1 MWRSSILIFR
11 EYSTATSLLAGWL
24 ASFRYH
30 FYPCLFASS
39 TFIFNFAQTL
49 LVFKCYFMWNYVYF
63 FTFHF
68 PLEHLLSNC
77 SATEVIS
84 CNAVCDSHFSSC
96 WYFFSFLFYRLKSK
110 FNMPFNIYITGIV
123 PPSIQPPNIS
133 YASESHFWFSSFHI
147 SFRWIYGFVMA
158 AKCTFIY
165 CRCSVMLVWCVTVVA
180 PSFTVDIPYLMFF
193 FVIYT
198 ILLCVSCLSFLIFE
212 FNIFLS
218 FFFSSL
224 LSSRCSM

>member
-1 MWRSSILIFR
+1 
-11 EYSTATSLLAGWL
+11 
-24 ASFRYH
+24 
-30 FYPCLFASS
+30 
-39 TFIFNFAQTL
+39 
-49 LVFKCYFMWNYVYF
+49 MWNYVYF

-96 WYFFSFLFYRLKSK
+96 WYFFSFLFSVFYRLKSK

-218 FFFSSL
+218 FFSSL
-224 LSSRCSM
+224 LFSLLVAQCKCVTYIHSIRFSLLSITELVLCVVASSSQFLSMLRIRQSNTVVS

>member
-1 MWRSSILIFR
+1 MQSAIVIFR
-11 EYSTATSLLAGWL
+11 LADIFFLL
-24 ASFRYH
+24 
-30 FYPCLFASS
+30 
-39 TFIFNFAQTL
+39 
-49 LVFKCYFMWNYVYF
+49 
-63 FTFHF
+63 
-68 PLEHLLSNC
+68 
-77 SATEVIS
+77 
-84 CNAVCDSHFSSC
+84 FSV
-96 WYFFSFLFYRLKSK
+96 FYRLKSK

-218 FFFSSL
+218 FFSSSLFSLLVAQCKCVTYIHSIRFSL
-224 LSSRCSM
+224 LSITELVLCVVASSSQFLSMLRIRQSNTVVS